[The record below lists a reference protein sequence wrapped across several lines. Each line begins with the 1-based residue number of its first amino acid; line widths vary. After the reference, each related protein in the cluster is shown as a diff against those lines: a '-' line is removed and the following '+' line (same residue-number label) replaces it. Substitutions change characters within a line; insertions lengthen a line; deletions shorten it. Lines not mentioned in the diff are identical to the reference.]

1 MFDLIAGGLGLVS
14 LKAALIHNYLIQVV
28 LEKVKRFSL

>member
-1 MFDLIAGGLGLVS
+1 MFDLIAGGLGIVP
-14 LKAALIHNYLIQVV
+14 LKATLIRNYLIQVV